1 MVAQN
6 NFGCC
11 NPACL
16 PAAGRVFHDA
26 RPAFDF
32 QLLSVSRRPFH
43 ATTRTGVDKA
53 PLAGAATP
61 VPIFGPP

>member
-1 MVAQN
+1 MVGLN
-6 NFGCC
+6 NYGCC

-16 PAAGRVFHDA
+16 PGAGRVGS